1 MASQQH
7 WNDTP
12 GQLGVEFTEFLYKLF
27 DIKKCLAKIVFFSE
41 TERVKRVQQVGMAL
55 SL

>member
-27 DIKKCLAKIVFFSE
+27 DIKKCLAKIVFSE
-41 TERVKRVQQVGMAL
+41 TEGVKRVQQVGMTL
-55 SL
+55 TL